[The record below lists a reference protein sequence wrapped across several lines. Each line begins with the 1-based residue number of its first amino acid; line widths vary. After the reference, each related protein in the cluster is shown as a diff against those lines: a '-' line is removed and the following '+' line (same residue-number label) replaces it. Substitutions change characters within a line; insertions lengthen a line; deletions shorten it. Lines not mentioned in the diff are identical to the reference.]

1 MEDKA
6 PWHRWVPT
14 GEEYEAIAA
23 ELNRRRE
30 KRFMNKI
37 ANRQVI

>member
-6 PWHRWVPT
+6 PWHHKVPT

-30 KRFMNKI
+30 E
-37 ANRQVI
+37 ALHE